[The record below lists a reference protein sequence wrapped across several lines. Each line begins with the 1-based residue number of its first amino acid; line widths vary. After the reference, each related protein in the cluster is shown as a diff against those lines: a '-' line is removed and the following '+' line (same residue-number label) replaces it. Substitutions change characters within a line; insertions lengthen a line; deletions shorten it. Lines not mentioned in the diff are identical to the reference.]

1 MRFVLER
8 LSEPEIEPVTAAE
21 FVRNV
26 GEFPAAAT
34 ERADDIARLIASA
47 REWVEHDTGRALID
61 QSWRLTITDGVGAIY
76 DPVQRP
82 PPVGYYTGQTGPRVG
97 EILLMRS
104 PVLAITSFVTVDA
117 AGDETAVDAATY
129 ELREADSKWPRLV
142 GLDGTTWGTGTFRIV
157 FRAGYANRVAS
168 PQEDASVVPD
178 RFKQAILLHAQ
189 AHYDLD
195 EKLMDKLL
203 AAAEGLIT
211 PERCHFGL
219 G

>member
-1 MRFVLER
+1 MRFTLER
-8 LSEPEIEPVTAAE
+8 VSNPDIEPVTNAE

-26 GEFPAAAT
+26 GEFAAAAT
-34 ERADDIARLIASA
+34 TRADDITRLIASA
-47 REWVEHDTGRALID
+47 REWVEHETGRALID

-76 DPVQRP
+76 DPVQEP
-82 PPVGYYTGQTGPRVG
+82 QKCYTGKTGPRAG

-117 AGDETAVDAATY
+117 AGAETAVDDATY

-142 GLDGTTWGTGTFRIV
+142 GLNGTTFGSGTFRIV

-168 PQEDASVVPD
+168 PQEGASVVPD
-178 RFKQAILLHAQ
+178 RFKQAILMHAQ

-195 EKLMDKLL
+195 EKVMGILL
-203 AAAEGLIT
+203 DTAGRLIA